1 MSCASN
7 LHRGLAYVWVGPGIS
22 EGVTGLRLDKS
33 AAVGSA
39 HVVGFLNVFCQPA
52 YTRCHLHAQESQQ
65 YQGLERRRLDGEFC
79 P

>member
-1 MSCASN
+1 M
-7 LHRGLAYVWVGPGIS
+7 HRDCTPKEWCENRTLTIS
-22 EGVTGLRLDKS
+22 EGITGLRLDKS

-52 YTRCHLHAQESQQ
+52 YTPCHLHAQESQQ